1 MHRYQQTFSPITCIF
16 MKKEE
21 RAQTIFRRNF
31 SVMAIQEGKRVDFSP
46 EAEEWP
52 DDGTPLIMKV
62 ECGTGGF

>member
-1 MHRYQQTFSPITCIF
+1 
-16 MKKEE
+16 MKNEE